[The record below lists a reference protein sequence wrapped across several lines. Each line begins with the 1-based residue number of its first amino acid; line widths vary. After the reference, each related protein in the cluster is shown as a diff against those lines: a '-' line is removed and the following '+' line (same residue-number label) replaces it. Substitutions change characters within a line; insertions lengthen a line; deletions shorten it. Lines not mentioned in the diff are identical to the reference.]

1 MSQLSTACDLGDCVE
16 VACVGIV
23 VPLTPGALAC
33 EDVVAATEHSA
44 VSDVQC
50 ILADIE
56 DDGLCACIVGV
67 LHELEG
73 HDFVALQAFQVGL
86 TLIVFSSDNGYSCGH
101 HGFWHKGNGTFPLN
115 MYENSVKVPFIMSH
129 PGKIPEGR
137 VSEAM
142 VSQYDF
148 MPTLLDYLGLPD
160 PNDDMSPGKSFVPAL
175 TRKTDDAQDE
185 VVVFD
190 EYGPVR
196 MIRTQEWKYVHRY
209 PYGPHELYDLAKD
222 PNERKNL
229 IDNKSQ
235 KALISD
241 MRRQMGAWFERYVD
255 PRLDGTRC
263 AVTGRGQKA
272 KIGDG
277 MYGEDAFNPRYAPS
291 QGNA

>member
-1 MSQLSTACDLGDCVE
+1 MGNRESLKGYFAAITALDLNVGRILERLSELGIRE
-16 VACVGIV
+16 N
-23 VPLTPGALAC
+23 
-33 EDVVAATEHSA
+33 
-44 VSDVQC
+44 
-50 ILADIE
+50 
-56 DDGLCACIVGV
+56 
-67 LHELEG
+67 
-73 HDFVALQAFQVGL
+73 

-129 PGKIPEGR
+129 PGKIPERR

-160 PNDDMSPGKSFVPAL
+160 PNDDMSPGRSFVPAL
-175 TRKTDDAQDE
+175 TRKTNDAQDE

-209 PYGPHELYDLAKD
+209 PYGPHELYDLVKD
-222 PNERKNL
+222 PGERKNL
-229 IDNKSQ
+229 IDEKER

-241 MRRQMGAWFERYVD
+241 MRRQMGAWFERYVI
-255 PRLDGTRC
+255 PQLDGTRC
-263 AVTGRGQKA
+263 AVTGRGQRA

-277 MYGEDAFNPRYAPS
+277 TYGEDAFNSREGRRGSRA
-291 QGNA
+291 

>member
-1 MSQLSTACDLGDCVE
+1 MGNRESLKGYFAAITALDLNVGRILERLSELGIRE
-16 VACVGIV
+16 N
-23 VPLTPGALAC
+23 
-33 EDVVAATEHSA
+33 
-44 VSDVQC
+44 
-50 ILADIE
+50 
-56 DDGLCACIVGV
+56 
-67 LHELEG
+67 
-73 HDFVALQAFQVGL
+73 

-129 PGKIPEGR
+129 PGKIPEGS

-160 PNDDMSPGKSFVPAL
+160 PNDDMSPGRSFVPAL
-175 TRKTDDAQDE
+175 TRKTNDAQDE

-209 PYGPHELYDLAKD
+209 PYGPHELYDLVKD
-222 PNERKNL
+222 PRERKNL
-229 IDNKSQ
+229 IDDKSQ
-235 KALISD
+235 NALISD

-255 PRLDGTRC
+255 SRLDGTRC

-277 MYGEDAFNPRYAPS
+277 VYGEDAFNLRDTS
-291 QGNA
+291 HRQNR